1 MKKLAVDIVSRTANP
16 YRYIPVINQN
26 SPVTNYE
33 VNEQEARYLIQIA
46 DLWITVSG
54 TNVVLSGDNFDDY
67 FPSGGGGGGG
77 GGDGHTHSNLSIL
90 EQITAAFTIEDKQ
103 KLVELMQ
110 YQSGE
115 GISIDDSTGVISNS
129 GVLNI
134 TQEDPEHPNVL
145 TIKVNNTTKKITI
158 PVNEA
163 EIYPMIDDDG
173 LYTLLHEEPDDWS
186 TNWMDYYMKT
196 FYAVTEKP
204 AVFYPTQLFKYEDGQ
219 YVLGSADDEWEDC
232 TWYKQHYLSL
242 NPNIFTEFLPDVYYK
257 SQPTLIVDGE
267 PMSKMIAKINLAI
280 ESIERLEA
288 NKVAV
293 KEPTTGSEVLE
304 LF

>member
-67 FPSGGGGGGG
+67 FPSSGGGE

-90 EQITAAFTIEDKQ
+90 EQITAAFTKEDKQ

-173 LYTLLHEEPDDWS
+173 LYTLLHEEPDNWS

-219 YVLGSADDEWEDC
+219 YILGSVDDEWEDC

-267 PMSKMIAKINLAI
+267 PMSKMVAKMNLAI